1 METSAPAAE
10 QGCLRR
16 GRCGAR
22 APRISVSFRAPA
34 PAPLAATSRCGSGV
48 ESETS
53 PEVRG
58 AEAVGGRGCSSR
70 PLCLGVQARCG
81 QRKGVLKI
89 FSLCDGSGGCRRG
102 RGERGGEAHLRHRP
116 EGCKASRAT
125 CGIGVFFTETA
136 KSSRSYCLHREN
148 VIRGSEKAHVG
159 LRTSAARSRLTNK
172 RGAAAARQ
180 SGRAEGQSR
189 LPGRQGR
196 APGRRP
202 EPQAR
207 VTRCVTDG

>member
-1 METSAPAAE
+1 MSPAWA
-10 QGCLRR
+10 LRGVGTPDFGQLPCPGASTAR
-16 GRCGAR
+16 GDEPLRQR
-22 APRISVSFRAPA
+22 RRKRNKPRGPWRG
-34 PAPLAATSRCGSGV
+34 SR
-48 ESETS
+48 
-53 PEVRG
+53 
-58 AEAVGGRGCSSR
+58 GGRGCSSR